1 VRYWAREGGPT
12 SLTITPDRFL
22 LIVSRSNEE
31 LANYLQQHFTGDG
44 TVQVVVD
51 RRHGGRRPGSREQS
65 PRPADPS
72 TEGRRSERRTR
83 PDVDKE
89 LRLTSFAIVTLPS
102 DSPQTVQPV

>member
-1 VRYWAREGGPT
+1 LGRGGGAT

-22 LIVSRSNEE
+22 LIVSRRNEE
-31 LANYLQQHFTGDG
+31 LANYLQQHFKGDG

-51 RRHGGRRPGSREQS
+51 RRHGDQRQGPREQS

-72 TEGRRSERRTR
+72 TERRRSERRTR

-89 LRLTSFAIVTLPS
+89 LRLTSFAIVTLPP
-102 DSPQTVQPV
+102 DSPQTVQLV